1 MRALRHARYGQ
12 GAVSRAWQGG
22 VVVLGCS
29 LALFMLRTPPARR
42 ERGATVL
49 PMHGVVF
56 ASAESETG
64 KVL

>member
-1 MRALRHARYGQ
+1 M
-12 GAVSRAWQGG
+12 SRAWQAG
-22 VVVLGCS
+22 VVVLGCC
-29 LALFMLRTPPARR
+29 LALFMLWTPPARR

-56 ASAESETG
+56 ASAETTG